1 MNSTPA
7 TYLEILFSTLR
18 ALAVS
23 VDKNSY
29 ATSCVSPAMYSL
41 VQRSY
46 AQLGVGIW
54 GASFQDRCLHLHNQ
68 SSGERFCPLD
78 WSFPTDWTSMVL
90 HLLDSKFCTGGNYC
104 NGHLQLQCCE
114 HCIRPV
120 AGLLIT
126 VPRIPTNAFLLWG
139 VQTIGAA
146 ACVNT
151 PSNCYGAVN
160 TTGREEAETGG
171 E

>member
-1 MNSTPA
+1 MRKQCPWTRPPM
-7 TYLEILFSTLR
+7 LHH
-18 ALAVS
+18 ALLLQCIPLCNAVTHCWGS
-23 VDKNSY
+23 AS
-29 ATSCVSPAMYSL
+29 
-41 VQRSY
+41 
-46 AQLGVGIW
+46 G

-90 HLLDSKFCTGGNYC
+90 HLPDSKFCTGGNDC
-104 NGHLQLQCCE
+104 NGHLQCCE

-126 VPRIPTNAFLLWG
+126 VPRIPTNAFLLWC
-139 VQTIGAA
+139 VQTIEAA
-146 ACVNT
+146 ACVKT
-151 PSNCYGAVN
+151 PGNCCGAVN

-171 E
+171 G